1 MEIITNNVPRDLIC
15 WHDLTPEEREDF
27 DYIEDKYDERL
38 SPRLF
43 RYKGEVYDLHE
54 FELASDSLKGWD
66 GYQADTYFS
75 GVLVKYTKD
84 YYQIIAGRY
93 YGG

>member
-1 MEIITNNVPRDLIC
+1 MEIITNNVPRDLLC

-27 DYIEDKYDERL
+27 DYIKESEEFDYRF
-38 SPRLF
+38 F
-43 RYKGEVYDLHE
+43 RYKGEVYDSHE
-54 FELASDSLKGWD
+54 FERAPDSFKGWD
-66 GYQADTYFS
+66 GYQSDTYFS